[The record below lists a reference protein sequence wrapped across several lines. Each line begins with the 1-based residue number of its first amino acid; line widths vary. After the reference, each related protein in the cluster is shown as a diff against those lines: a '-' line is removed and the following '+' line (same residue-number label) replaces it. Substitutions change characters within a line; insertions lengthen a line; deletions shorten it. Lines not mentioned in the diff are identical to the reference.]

1 MQGPSVEGPGS
12 QGSGCECRPP
22 PRPALQNNQL
32 QELPYNELSRL
43 SGLRT
48 LNLHNN
54 LISSE
59 GELGGQWEEAPPQPG
74 PRCPLPP
81 QLGLWA
87 ALRQFP
93 ELPFAEQDGN
103 SENRGRGLWLLRT
116 QRGWGLEEPLPA
128 SRLEGNTGCPH
139 PHHRLEGSLTAHLT
153 HRPARRGLRVAH
165 TAAAHLCGPQ
175 QGEHPATPPPRPREG
190 PARAQ
195 PAGVPQR

>member
-1 MQGPSVEGPGS
+1 MGHLLRAQGHRGQGVNVAPHPGLPCRTTSSRSSPTTSCHVSAGCGPSTSTTTSSP
-12 QGSGCECRPP
+12 
-22 PRPALQNNQL
+22 
-32 QELPYNELSRL
+32 
-43 SGLRT
+43 LRV
-48 LNLHNN
+48 
-54 LISSE
+54 SF
-59 GELGGQWEEAPPQPG
+59 GGQWEEAPPQPG

>member
-1 MQGPSVEGPGS
+1 MGPSVEGPGPR
-12 QGSGCECRPP
+12 GSGCECRPP

-59 GELGGQWEEAPPQPG
+59 GELGGQQEEARPQPG

-87 ALRQFP
+87 ALWQFP

-103 SENRGRGLWLLRT
+103 SGDRGRGLWLLRT
-116 QRGWGLEEPLPA
+116 QRGRGLEEPLPA
-128 SRLEGNTGCPH
+128 SRLDGNTGCPL
-139 PHHRLEGSLTAHLT
+139 PLP
-153 HRPARRGLRVAH
+153 PARRVPSLPTSCTGLPDEAFESLTQLQHIYVAH
-165 TAAAHLCGPQ
+165 NKVS
-175 QGEHPATPPPRPREG
+175 TPPCPHPRPRPG
-190 PARAQ
+190 SARVQ
-195 PAGVPQR
+195 PAGVTQR